1 MATDKKGY
9 GKGRK
14 TDKPKSPVDEFDSK
28 LKKPIQLS
36 LPLDLDLATV
46 ESFRKKHS
54 QSVNT

>member
-28 LKKPIQLS
+28 LKETY
-36 LPLDLDLATV
+36 TV
-46 ESFRKKHS
+46 VSTSRS
-54 QSVNT
+54 SNCRII

>member
-1 MATDKKGY
+1 MPTDKKGY
-9 GKGRK
+9 GKGKK
-14 TDKPKSPVDEFDSK
+14 TNKPKSPVDQFDPN

-36 LPLDLDLATV
+36 LPLDLATV

>member
-1 MATDKKGY
+1 MGTDKKGY
-9 GKGRK
+9 GGKGKK
-14 TDKPKSPVDEFDSK
+14 TNKPKSPVDQFDPN

-36 LPLDLDLATV
+36 LPLDLATV

>member
-1 MATDKKGY
+1 MGTDKKGY
-9 GKGRK
+9 GKGK
-14 TDKPKSPVDEFDSK
+14 PPTNKPKSPVDQFDPK

-36 LPLDLDLATV
+36 LPLDLATV

>member
-1 MATDKKGY
+1 MGTDKKGY
-9 GKGRK
+9 GKGKK
-14 TDKPKSPVDEFDSK
+14 TNKPTSPVDEFDSK

-36 LPLDLDLATV
+36 LPLDLATV